1 MFFDFDITAPY
12 PGDQSA
18 PYIPRF
24 EPLNP
29 FNDGTTGQGA
39 GQGMSNK
46 IININWYDIIS
57 KDQEN
62 VFHTLGSRF
71 KDLAGSLD
79 AYKGAIEKYNR
90 MKSHYE
96 SSLHDYNA
104 NINSLEY
111 IKKERHDSF
120 TSAKRLKELIRQEKE
135 KKQRFSK
142 GLRLFFDFQ
151 EKEYDKQENIFQGLF
166 KRKEFKAL
174 DAFLTNPYAI
184 LPKGVIFE
192 YHNPG
197 SNNYNPLNAFNP
209 MDGINNQFTINTL
222 NQLNNNSF
230 QRRLAGGA
238 DFNYFVPLN
247 FAKALSVEQIVFSF
261 ENSVKIRQAWVFFLQ
276 NKWYSNGHKLKII
289 DANKIIK
296 MTKVLD
302 NLQESIRE
310 KERELEDEIRKQDA
324 NEENIK
330 ALTGQI
336 LEKTKELQKIKERLA
351 QEHRIIKE
359 FTDKKQSILNEINN
373 SNLNENL
380 KYEFRNI
387 LNDLNLLES
396 FKKIPL

>member
-1 MFFDFDITAPY
+1 MGFHFDITAPY
-12 PGDQSA
+12 PGGQSA

-29 FNDGTTGQGA
+29 LNDGTTGQGA
-39 GQGMSNK
+39 GQGMPHR
-46 IININWYDIIS
+46 IINWYDIIP

-62 VFHTLGSRF
+62 AFYTLGSRL

-79 AYKGAIEKYNR
+79 AYRGALEKSNR
-90 MKSHYE
+90 MTSRYN

-104 NINSLEY
+104 NINSLEH
-111 IKKERHDSF
+111 IKKEHHDSF

-135 KKQRFSK
+135 KKKRFSK
-142 GLRLFFDFQ
+142 ELRLFFDFQ
-151 EKEYDKQENIFQGLF
+151 EKEDDKQENIFQGLF

-174 DAFLTNPYAI
+174 DVFLTNPYAI

-230 QRRLAGGA
+230 QRSLAGGA
-238 DFNYFVPLN
+238 DFNYFAPLN

-261 ENSVKIRQAWVFFLQ
+261 ENSVKIRQAWAFFLQ

-289 DANKIIK
+289 DIKIK
-296 MTKVLD
+296 TVKVLED
-302 NLQESIRE
+302 LQESIRE

-330 ALTGQI
+330 ALTEQI
-336 LEKTKELQKIKERLA
+336 LEKSKELQKIRERLA

-359 FTDKKQSILNEINN
+359 FTDKKQSMLNEINN
-373 SNLNENL
+373 SNLNEKL
-380 KYEFRNI
+380 KHGFRNI

>member
-1 MFFDFDITAPY
+1 MAFYFDITAPY
-12 PGDQSA
+12 PGGQSA

-24 EPLNP
+24 EPLSP

-39 GQGMSNK
+39 GQGLLP
-46 IININWYDIIS
+46 NINWNNIIP

-62 VFHTLGSRF
+62 AFYTLGSRL

-79 AYKGAIEKYNR
+79 AYNGAIERANSITSRYN
-90 MKSHYE
+90 

-104 NINSLEY
+104 NINSLEH
-111 IKKERHDSF
+111 IKKEFHDSF
-120 TSAKRLKELIRQEKE
+120 TSVKRLKELIRQEKE
-135 KKQRFSK
+135 KKQHFSK
-142 GLRLFFDFQ
+142 ELRLFFDFQ
-151 EKEYDKQENIFQGLF
+151 EKEDDKQENIFQGLF

-184 LPKGVIFE
+184 LPKGVIYE

-197 SNNYNPLNAFNP
+197 SNNYNALNAFNP
-209 MDGINNQFTINTL
+209 MDGINNQFTTNTL
-222 NQLNNNSF
+222 NQVNNNSF

-261 ENSVKIRQAWVFFLQ
+261 ENSVKIRQAWAFFLQ
-276 NKWYSNGHKLKII
+276 NKYYSNGHKLKII
-289 DANKIIK
+289 DVKIK
-296 MTKVLD
+296 TTKVLED
-302 NLQESIRE
+302 LQESIRE

-330 ALTGQI
+330 ALTRQI
-336 LEKTKELQKIKERLA
+336 LEKSKELQKIKERLA

-359 FTDKKQSILNEINN
+359 FTDKKQSILNEINH

-380 KYEFRNI
+380 KHGYRDI
-387 LNDLNLLES
+387 LNNNNLL
-396 FKKIPL
+396 KLLKDI

>member
-1 MFFDFDITAPY
+1 MGFHFDITAPY
-12 PGDQSA
+12 PGGQSA

-24 EPLNP
+24 EPLSP

-39 GQGMSNK
+39 GQGAGQGH
-46 IININWYDIIS
+46 IIDWDNLF
-57 KDQEN
+57 KGQEKT
-62 VFHTLGSRF
+62 FHALGSRF

-79 AYKGAIEKYNR
+79 AYEGALEKSNR
-90 MKSHYE
+90 MISRYN

-104 NINSLEY
+104 DINSLEH
-111 IKKERHDSF
+111 IKKEHHDSF
-120 TSAKRLKELIRQEKE
+120 TTAKRLKELIRQEKE

-142 GLRLFFDFQ
+142 ELRLFFDFQ
-151 EKEYDKQENIFQGLF
+151 NKEDDKQENIFQGLF

-197 SNNYNPLNAFNP
+197 SMNYNPLNAFNP

-261 ENSVKIRQAWVFFLQ
+261 ENRVKIKQGWAFFLQ
-276 NKWYSNGHKLKII
+276 NKWYPNGYKLKII
-289 DANKIIK
+289 NAKIK
-296 MTKVLD
+296 TVKVLED
-302 NLQESIRE
+302 LQESIRE
-310 KERELEDEIRKQDA
+310 KERELEDERRKQNA

-336 LEKTKELQKIKERLA
+336 LEKSKELQKIKEQLD
-351 QEHRIIKE
+351 QEHRIVKE
-359 FTDKKQSILNEINN
+359 FIDKKQSILNEINR
-373 SNLNENL
+373 SDLNENL
-380 KYEFRNI
+380 KHGFRDI
-387 LNDLNLLES
+387 LNDLNLLKS
-396 FKKIPL
+396 LKDL

>member
-1 MFFDFDITAPY
+1 MQNPVK
-12 PGDQSA
+12 PGERTGGQSA

-29 FNDGTTGQGA
+29 LNDGTTGQGA
-39 GQGMSNK
+39 GQGAGQGFTP
-46 IININWYDIIS
+46 NINWNNIVP

-62 VFHTLGSRF
+62 AFYTLGSRL
-71 KDLAGSLD
+71 KDLAGSLE
-79 AYKGAIEKYNR
+79 AYKGAIERANSI
-90 MKSHYE
+90 KSHYN
-96 SSLHDYNA
+96 SKLNDYNTR
-104 NINSLEY
+104 INSLENL
-111 IKKERHDSF
+111 KNQRLNAF
-120 TSAKRLKELIRQEKE
+120 NVAKRLRELIQQEKE
-135 KKQRFSK
+135 KKQRFTK
-142 GLRLFFDFQ
+142 ELRLFFDFQ
-151 EKEYDKQENIFQGLF
+151 EKEDDKQENIFQGLL

-174 DAFLTNPYAI
+174 DVFLINPYAI

-230 QRRLAGGA
+230 QRSLAGGA

-261 ENSVKIRQAWVFFLQ
+261 ENSVKIRQAWAFFLQ

-289 DANKIIK
+289 DAKFKTI
-296 MTKVLD
+296 KVLED
-302 NLQESIRE
+302 LQESIRE
-310 KERELEDEIRKQDA
+310 KERELVDEIRKQDA

-336 LEKTKELQKIKERLA
+336 LEKSKELQKVKERLA

-359 FTDKKQSILNEINN
+359 FTDKKQSILNEIDY

-380 KYEFRNI
+380 KYGLRDI
-387 LNDLNLLES
+387 LNDLNLLR
-396 FKKIPL
+396 KLL

>member
-1 MFFDFDITAPY
+1 MAFHLDITAPY
-12 PGDQSA
+12 PGGQSA

-24 EPLNP
+24 EPLSP
-29 FNDGTTGQGA
+29 LNDGTTGQGA
-39 GQGMSNK
+39 GQG
-46 IININWYDIIS
+46 IAPNINWGHIIS

-62 VFHTLGSRF
+62 AFYALGSRI

-79 AYKGAIEKYNR
+79 AYKGALEKANR
-90 MKSHYE
+90 MENLYN

-104 NINSLEY
+104 NINSLEH
-111 IKKERHDSF
+111 IKKERHDLF
-120 TSAKRLKELIRQEKE
+120 TTAKRLKDLIRQEKE

-142 GLRLFFDFQ
+142 ELRLFFDFQ
-151 EKEYDKQENIFQGLF
+151 EKEDDKQENILQGLF

-184 LPKGVIFE
+184 LPKGYIFE

-238 DFNYFVPLN
+238 DFNYFAPLN
-247 FAKALSVEQIVFSF
+247 FAKALNVDQMVFSF
-261 ENSVKIRQAWVFFLQ
+261 ENSVKIRRAWAFFLQ
-276 NKWYSNGHKLKII
+276 NKWYSNGYKIKII
-289 DANKIIK
+289 NAKIK
-296 MTKVLD
+296 TTKVLED
-302 NLQESIRE
+302 LQESIRGKE
-310 KERELEDEIRKQDA
+310 KELEDERRKQNA

-330 ALTGQI
+330 ALTEQI
-336 LEKTKELQKIKERLA
+336 LEKSKELQKIKEQLA
-351 QEHRIIKE
+351 QEYRIVSE
-359 FTDKKQSILNEINN
+359 FTNKKQSILNEINH

-380 KYEFRNI
+380 KHGFRGI
-387 LNDLNLLES
+387 LNDLNLL
-396 FKKIPL
+396 KIFLDIK

>member
-1 MFFDFDITAPY
+1 MAFHFDITAPY
-12 PGDQSA
+12 PGGQSA

-24 EPLNP
+24 EPLSP
-29 FNDGTTGQGA
+29 LNDGTTGQGA
-39 GQGMSNK
+39 GQG
-46 IININWYDIIS
+46 IPPHINWGYIFP

-62 VFHTLGSRF
+62 AFYALGSRL

-79 AYKGAIEKYNR
+79 AYKGALEKFNR
-90 MKSHYE
+90 MNSRYE
-96 SSLHDYNA
+96 SSFYDYNA
-104 NINSLEY
+104 NINSLEH
-111 IKKERHDSF
+111 IKKERHDLF
-120 TSAKRLKELIRQEKE
+120 TTAKRLKELIRQEKE

-142 GLRLFFDFQ
+142 ELRLFFDFQ
-151 EKEYDKQENIFQGLF
+151 NKEDDKQENISQGLF

-174 DAFLTNPYAI
+174 EAFLTNPYAI

-197 SNNYNPLNAFNP
+197 SNNYNHLNAFNP

-238 DFNYFVPLN
+238 DFNYFTPLN

-261 ENSVKIRQAWVFFLQ
+261 ENSVKIRQAWAFFLQ
-276 NKWYSNGHKLKII
+276 NKWYSNGRKLKII
-289 DANKIIK
+289 DAKIK
-296 MTKVLD
+296 TVKVLED
-302 NLQESIRE
+302 LQESIRE

-330 ALTGQI
+330 VLTGQI
-336 LEKTKELQKIKERLA
+336 LEKSKELQKIKEQLE
-351 QEHRIIKE
+351 QEHRIVKE
-359 FTDKKQSILNEINN
+359 FIGEKQSILNEINH

-380 KYEFRNI
+380 KRGFRHI
-387 LNDLNLLES
+387 LNDLNLLKSLLETS
-396 FKKIPL
+396 

>member
-1 MFFDFDITAPY
+1 MGFYSDITAPY
-12 PGDQSA
+12 PGGQSA

-39 GQGMSNK
+39 GQG
-46 IININWYDIIS
+46 IPHRWDYFS
-57 KDQEN
+57 KDQEK
-62 VFHTLGSRF
+62 TIYALGSRL

-79 AYKGAIEKYNR
+79 AYRGAIEKFNR
-90 MKSHYE
+90 IGSRYD
-96 SSLHDYNA
+96 SSIHDYNVE
-104 NINSLEY
+104 LEH

-120 TSAKRLKELIRQEKE
+120 TTAKRLKELIRQEKE

-142 GLRLFFDFQ
+142 ELRLFFDFQ
-151 EKEYDKQENIFQGLF
+151 KKEYNKQENIFQGLF

-247 FAKALSVEQIVFSF
+247 FAKALSVEQVVFSF
-261 ENSVKIRQAWVFFLQ
+261 ENSVKIRQGWAFFLE

-289 DANKIIK
+289 NAKIKTI
-296 MTKVLD
+296 KVLED
-302 NLQESIRE
+302 LQESIRE
-310 KERELEDEIRKQDA
+310 KERELENEIRKQDA

-330 ALTGQI
+330 ALIGQI
-336 LEKTKELQKIKERLA
+336 LEKSKELQKQLD
-351 QEHRIIKE
+351 QEYRIVKE
-359 FTDKKQSILNEINN
+359 FIDKKQSVLNEINR
-373 SNLNENL
+373 SDLNENL
-380 KYEFRNI
+380 KHGLRDI
-387 LNDLNLLES
+387 LNDFNLLES

>member
-1 MFFDFDITAPY
+1 MYFFDITAPY
-12 PGDQSA
+12 PGGQSA

-24 EPLNP
+24 EPLSP

-39 GQGMSNK
+39 GQGLTP
-46 IININWYDIIS
+46 NINWNNIIS

-62 VFHTLGSRF
+62 AFYALGSRV

-79 AYKGAIEKYNR
+79 AYTGAIERANSIT
-90 MKSHYE
+90 SHYN
-96 SSLHDYNA
+96 SKLNDYNA
-104 NINSLEY
+104 RINSLENL
-111 IKKERHDSF
+111 ENQRVNAF
-120 TSAKRLKELIRQEKE
+120 NVAKRLKELIQQEKE
-135 KKQRFSK
+135 KKQRFTK
-142 GLRLFFDFQ
+142 GLRLFFDFK
-151 EKEYDKQENIFQGLF
+151 EKEDDKQENIFQGLF

-184 LPKGVIFE
+184 LPKGFIFE

-222 NQLNNNSF
+222 NQVNNNSF

-261 ENSVKIRQAWVFFLQ
+261 ENSVKIRQAWAFFLQ
-276 NKWYSNGHKLKII
+276 NKWYFNGRELKITN
-289 DANKIIK
+289 AKIK
-296 MTKVLD
+296 TTKVLED
-302 NLQESIRE
+302 LQESIRE
-310 KERELEDEIRKQDA
+310 KERELEDERRKQDA
-324 NEENIK
+324 NEEKIK

-336 LEKTKELQKIKERLA
+336 LEKSKELQEIKERLA
-351 QEHRIIKE
+351 QEYRIINE
-359 FTDKKQSILNEINN
+359 FIDKKQSILNEINS

-380 KYEFRNI
+380 KHGYRDI
-387 LNDLNLLES
+387 LNNNNLLKLLS
-396 FKKIPL
+396 

>member
-1 MFFDFDITAPY
+1 MNGFFFDITAPY
-12 PGDQSA
+12 PGGQSD

-24 EPLNP
+24 EPLGP
-29 FNDGTTGQGA
+29 LNDGTTGQGA
-39 GQGMSNK
+39 GQGITPH
-46 IININWYDIIS
+46 IIDWHNIF
-57 KDQEN
+57 KGQEN
-62 VFHTLGSRF
+62 TFYTIGSRF

-79 AYKGAIEKYNR
+79 VYKAALEKSNR
-90 MKSHYE
+90 MVNRHK

-104 NINSLEY
+104 DINSLEH
-111 IKKERHDSF
+111 IKKERHDLF
-120 TSAKRLKELIRQEKE
+120 TTAKRLKELIRQEEE

-142 GLRLFFDFQ
+142 ELRLFFDFQ

-184 LPKGVIFE
+184 LPKGFIFE

-230 QRRLAGGA
+230 QRSLAGGA
-238 DFNYFVPLN
+238 DFNYFAPLN
-247 FAKALSVEQIVFSF
+247 FAKALNVEQMVFSF
-261 ENSVKIRQAWVFFLQ
+261 ENRVKIRQTWAFFLQ
-276 NKWYSNGHKLKII
+276 NKWYSNGRKLKII
-289 DANKIIK
+289 NFKIK
-296 MTKVLD
+296 TVKVLED
-302 NLQESIRE
+302 LQESIRE
-310 KERELEDEIRKQDA
+310 KERELEDEIRKQNA

-336 LEKTKELQKIKERLA
+336 LEKSKELQKIEEQLA
-351 QEHRIIKE
+351 QEYRIIKE
-359 FTDKKQSILNEINN
+359 FTDKKQSILNEINH

-380 KYEFRNI
+380 KHGFRDI
-387 LNDLNLLES
+387 LNDFNLLES

>member
-1 MFFDFDITAPY
+1 MDFYSDIVAPY
-12 PGDQSA
+12 PGSQSA

-24 EPLNP
+24 EPLGP

-39 GQGMSNK
+39 GQGMPPHINYWGG
-46 IININWYDIIS
+46 IIT

-62 VFHTLGSRF
+62 AIHALSSRF

-79 AYKGAIEKYNR
+79 AYKGALERVGRMENR
-90 MKSHYE
+90 YK

-104 NINSLEY
+104 NINSLEH

-120 TSAKRLKELIRQEKE
+120 TTAKRLKELIRQEEE
-135 KKQRFSK
+135 KKQRFGK

-174 DAFLTNPYAI
+174 DAFLTNPYVI
-184 LPKGVIFE
+184 FPKGFIFE

-222 NQLNNNSF
+222 NQVNNNSF

-238 DFNYFVPLN
+238 DFNYFVPLI
-247 FAKALSVEQIVFSF
+247 FAKALNVEQMVFSF
-261 ENSVKIRQAWVFFLQ
+261 ENSVKIRQAWAFFLQ
-276 NKWYSNGHKLKII
+276 NKWYFNGHKLKII
-289 DANKIIK
+289 YAKIK
-296 MTKVLD
+296 TTKVLED
-302 NLQESIRE
+302 LQESVRE
-310 KERELEDEIRKQDA
+310 KERELEDERRKQNA

-336 LEKTKELQKIKERLA
+336 LEKSKELQKIKEQLA
-351 QEHRIIKE
+351 QEYRIVNE
-359 FTDKKQSILNEINN
+359 FTDKKQSILNEINH
-373 SNLNENL
+373 SNLDENL
-380 KYEFRNI
+380 KHGFRDI
-387 LNDLNLLES
+387 LNDLSLLRYL
-396 FKKIPL
+396 K

>member
-1 MFFDFDITAPY
+1 MYFVFDIVAPY
-12 PGDQSA
+12 PGGQSA

-39 GQGMSNK
+39 GQG
-46 IININWYDIIS
+46 IPPRINWDIIIT

-62 VFHTLGSRF
+62 AFYTLGSRL
-71 KDLAGSLD
+71 KDLKGSLD
-79 AYKGAIEKYNR
+79 AYSSAIEKYNR
-90 MKSHYE
+90 MQSHYN
-96 SSLHDYNA
+96 SSFHDYNA
-104 NINSLEY
+104 NINSLAH

-120 TSAKRLKELIRQEKE
+120 TTAKRLKELIRQEEE

-142 GLRLFFDFQ
+142 ELRLFFDFQ
-151 EKEYDKQENIFQGLF
+151 EKEYNKQENIFQGLF

-184 LPKGVIFE
+184 FPKGFIFE

-222 NQLNNNSF
+222 NQVNNNSF
-230 QRRLAGGA
+230 QRSLAGGA
-238 DFNYFVPLN
+238 DFNYFAPLN
-247 FAKALSVEQIVFSF
+247 FSKALSVEQIVFSF
-261 ENSVKIRQAWVFFLQ
+261 EKSVKIRQAWAFFLQ
-276 NKWYSNGHKLKII
+276 NKWYSNGLKLKII
-289 DANKIIK
+289 DAKIK
-296 MTKVLD
+296 TTKVLED
-302 NLQESIRE
+302 LQESIRE
-310 KERELEDEIRKQDA
+310 KERELEDERRKQDA

-336 LEKTKELQKIKERLA
+336 LEKSKELQKIKEQLE
-351 QEHRIIKE
+351 QEYRIIKE
-359 FTDKKQSILNEINN
+359 FTDKKQSILNEINH

-380 KYEFRNI
+380 KHGFRCI
-387 LNDLNLLES
+387 LDNPLKMLS
-396 FKKIPL
+396 F

>member
-1 MFFDFDITAPY
+1 MAFYFDITAPY
-12 PGDQSA
+12 PGGQSA

-24 EPLNP
+24 EPLSP

-39 GQGMSNK
+39 GQG
-46 IININWYDIIS
+46 IPHRWDYFS
-57 KDQEN
+57 KDQEK
-62 VFHTLGSRF
+62 TIYALGSRL

-79 AYKGAIEKYNR
+79 AYRGALDKASEIENR
-90 MKSHYE
+90 YK

-104 NINSLEY
+104 NINSLEH

-120 TSAKRLKELIRQEKE
+120 TTAKRLKELIRQEKE

-142 GLRLFFDFQ
+142 ELRLFFDFQ
-151 EKEYDKQENIFQGLF
+151 KKEYDKQENIFQGLF

-222 NQLNNNSF
+222 NQVNNNSF

-261 ENSVKIRQAWVFFLQ
+261 ENSVKIRQGWAFFLE
-276 NKWYSNGHKLKII
+276 NKWYPNGHKLKII
-289 DANKIIK
+289 DAKIK
-296 MTKVLD
+296 TTKALED
-302 NLQESIRE
+302 LQESIRE
-310 KERELEDEIRKQDA
+310 KERELENEIRKQDA

-330 ALTGQI
+330 ALIGQI
-336 LEKTKELQKIKERLA
+336 LEKSKELQKQLD
-351 QEHRIIKE
+351 QEYRIVKE
-359 FTDKKQSILNEINN
+359 FTDKKQSILNEINR
-373 SNLNENL
+373 SDLNENL
-380 KYEFRNI
+380 KHGLRDI
-387 LNDLNLLES
+387 LNDFNLLES
-396 FKKIPL
+396 FKKMPL

>member
-1 MFFDFDITAPY
+1 MHFFDITAPY
-12 PGDQSA
+12 PGGQSA

-39 GQGMSNK
+39 GQGLSP
-46 IININWYDIIS
+46 NINWNNIIS

-62 VFHTLGSRF
+62 AFYALGSMV

-79 AYKGAIEKYNR
+79 AYTGAIGRANSIT
-90 MKSHYE
+90 SHYN
-96 SSLHDYNA
+96 SKLNDYNA
-104 NINSLEY
+104 RINSLENL
-111 IKKERHDSF
+111 ENQRVNAF
-120 TSAKRLKELIRQEKE
+120 NVAKRLKDLIRQEKE

-142 GLRLFFDFQ
+142 ELRLFFDFQ
-151 EKEYDKQENIFQGLF
+151 KKEDDKQENIFQGLF
-166 KRKEFKAL
+166 KHKEFKAL

-222 NQLNNNSF
+222 NQVNNNSF

-247 FAKALSVEQIVFSF
+247 FAKSLSVEQIVFSF
-261 ENSVKIRQAWVFFLQ
+261 ENRVKIKQGWAFFLQ
-276 NKWYSNGHKLKII
+276 NQWYPNGHKLKII
-289 DANKIIK
+289 DAKIK
-296 MTKVLD
+296 TTKVLED
-302 NLQESIRE
+302 LQESIRE
-310 KERELEDEIRKQDA
+310 KERELEDERRKQNA

-336 LEKTKELQKIKERLA
+336 LEKSKELQKIKEQLA
-351 QEHRIIKE
+351 QEYRIVKE
-359 FTDKKQSILNEINN
+359 FTDKKQSILNEINH

-380 KYEFRNI
+380 KHGFRDI
-387 LNDLNLLES
+387 LNDLNLLKS
-396 FKKIPL
+396 FLGRT

>member
-1 MFFDFDITAPY
+1 MGFYFDITAPY
-12 PGDQSA
+12 PGGQSA

-24 EPLNP
+24 EPLGP

-39 GQGMSNK
+39 GQGIPHH
-46 IININWYDIIS
+46 IINWRDIFT

-62 VFHTLGSRF
+62 TFYTLGSRF

-79 AYKGAIEKYNR
+79 AYKGALDKFNR
-90 MKSHYE
+90 MYSRY
-96 SSLHDYNA
+96 SSFLNDYNA
-104 NINSLEY
+104 DINSLEH

-120 TSAKRLKELIRQEKE
+120 TTAKRLKELIRQEKE

-142 GLRLFFDFQ
+142 ELRLFLDFQ
-151 EKEYDKQENIFQGLF
+151 VKEDDKQENIFQGLF

-184 LPKGVIFE
+184 LPKGFIFE

-197 SNNYNPLNAFNP
+197 SRNYNPLNAFNP

-238 DFNYFVPLN
+238 DFNYFTPLN

-261 ENSVKIRQAWVFFLQ
+261 ENSVKIREAWAFFLQ
-276 NKWYSNGHKLKII
+276 NKWYSNGYKLKII
-289 DANKIIK
+289 NAKIK
-296 MTKVLD
+296 TTKVVLD
-302 NLQESIRE
+302 LQESIRE
-310 KERELEDEIRKQDA
+310 KERELEDERRKQNA

-330 ALTGQI
+330 ALTEQI
-336 LEKTKELQKIKERLA
+336 LEKSKELQKIKEQLE
-351 QEHRIIKE
+351 QEYRIVKE
-359 FTDKKQSILNEINN
+359 FNDKKQSILNEINH
-373 SNLNENL
+373 SDLNENL
-380 KYEFRNI
+380 KHGFRDI

-396 FKKIPL
+396 FKKISL

>member
-1 MFFDFDITAPY
+1 MDFDLTLTY
-12 PGDQSA
+12 PGGQSA

-39 GQGMSNK
+39 GQGK
-46 IININWYDIIS
+46 PPNINWYDFFL
-57 KDQEN
+57 KDQQN
-62 VFHTLGSRF
+62 IFDALGSRF

-79 AYKGAIEKYNR
+79 AYKGALEKNNR
-90 MKSHYE
+90 IMNRYK

-104 NINSLEY
+104 NINSLEHL
-111 IKKERHDSF
+111 KKERHDLF
-120 TSAKRLKELIRQEKE
+120 TTAKRLKDLIQQEKE

-142 GLRLFFDFQ
+142 ELRLFFDFQ
-151 EKEYDKQENIFQGLF
+151 EKEDDKQENIFKGIF

-184 LPKGVIFE
+184 FPKGFIYE

-197 SNNYNPLNAFNP
+197 ANNYDPLSAFNP
-209 MDGINNQFTINTL
+209 MDGINNQFKINTL

-247 FAKALSVEQIVFSF
+247 FAKALSVEQMVFSF
-261 ENSVKIRQAWVFFLQ
+261 ENSVKIRQAWAFFLQ

-289 DANKIIK
+289 DAKIKNK
-296 MTKVLD
+296 KVLED
-302 NLQESIRE
+302 LQESIRE
-310 KERELEDEIRKQDA
+310 KERALEDERRKQDA

-330 ALTGQI
+330 VLTRQI
-336 LEKTKELQKIKERLA
+336 LEKSKELEKMKERLA
-351 QEHRIIKE
+351 QEYRIIKE
-359 FTDKKQSILNEINN
+359 FIDKKQSILNEINH

-380 KYEFRNI
+380 KRGFRDI
-387 LNDLNLLES
+387 LNDLNLLR
-396 FKKIPL
+396 KLL

>member
-1 MFFDFDITAPY
+1 MAFHFDITAPY
-12 PGDQSA
+12 PAGQSA

-24 EPLNP
+24 EPLSP
-29 FNDGTTGQGA
+29 LNDGTTGQGA
-39 GQGMSNK
+39 GQGMPPH
-46 IININWYDIIS
+46 INWGEIIA

-62 VFHTLGSRF
+62 AFYALGSRV

-79 AYKGAIEKYNR
+79 AYKGALEKVNR
-90 MKSHYE
+90 MVNRYS
-96 SSLHDYNA
+96 SSLDDYNA
-104 NINSLEY
+104 NINSLEH
-111 IKKERHDSF
+111 IKKERHDLF
-120 TSAKRLKELIRQEKE
+120 TTAKRLKDLIRQEKE

-142 GLRLFFDFQ
+142 ELRLFFDFQ
-151 EKEYDKQENIFQGLF
+151 EKEDDKQENIFQGLF

-184 LPKGVIFE
+184 LPKGFIFE

-247 FAKALSVEQIVFSF
+247 FAKALNVEQIVFSF
-261 ENSVKIRQAWVFFLQ
+261 ENSVKIRQAWAFFLQ
-276 NKWYSNGHKLKII
+276 NKWYVNGHKLKMI
-289 DANKIIK
+289 DAKIK
-296 MTKVLD
+296 TTKVLED
-302 NLQESIRE
+302 LQESIRE
-310 KERELEDEIRKQDA
+310 KEIELDDERRKQDA

-330 ALTGQI
+330 ALTEQI
-336 LEKTKELQKIKERLA
+336 LEKSKELQKIKEQLA
-351 QEHRIIKE
+351 QEYRIVSE
-359 FTDKKQSILNEINN
+359 FTNKKQSILNEINH

-380 KYEFRNI
+380 KHGFRDI
-387 LNDLNLLES
+387 LNDLNLLRHL
-396 FKKIPL
+396 K